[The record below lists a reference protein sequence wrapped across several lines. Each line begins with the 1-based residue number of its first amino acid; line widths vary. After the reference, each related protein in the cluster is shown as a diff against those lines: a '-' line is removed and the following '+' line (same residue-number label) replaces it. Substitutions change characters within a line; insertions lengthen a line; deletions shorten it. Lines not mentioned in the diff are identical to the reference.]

1 MERVLTRWRRRDEIQ
16 SLERRRKDWSFRV
29 LAARRREAVS

>member
-16 SLERRRKDWSFRV
+16 SLERRRKDWSLSV
-29 LAARRREAVS
+29 LAVRRREEVS